1 MRKEYPAAEIIWPYG
16 MMNGNISDTLK
27 NHVADKR
34 KAGDKKMHYIY
45 LKDIYSGKDEVGAI
59 GHPNV
64 NASVRVS
71 KKLAGEIK
79 KILSK

>member
-1 MRKEYPAAEIIWPYG
+1 MLYLLHHNTEIIWTYG
-16 MMNGNISDTLK
+16 MMNGNFSDTLK
-27 NHVADKR
+27 KLVADKR

-71 KKLAGEIK
+71 KKLANYIRK
-79 KILSK
+79 LI